1 MGIPSY
7 FSHIIKNHRNIIQN
21 VNSVS
26 SIQNLYLD
34 SNSIIYDCA
43 YKLMNTYQN
52 DSQFEELLL
61 KEVQNTLLNHI
72 DKLKPKRVF
81 IAFDG
86 VAPIAKLQQQRE
98 RRFKSQ
104 FFNELYESV
113 NIKNNNKWNTVAIT
127 PGTPFMNKLH
137 TFFNNFES
145 KIKQKFSFVKEAIF
159 SSWAIAGEGEHKIF
173 EFIRNSNHMNEVTL
187 IYGLDADLIMLCICH
202 LQYCNKLYLYRETP
216 EFIKSIDSSL
226 KPNES
231 YILHIDYLGDQI
243 HYLLNSQKNKQNTNK
258 YDILQDYIFLCFL
271 LGNDF
276 MPHFPA
282 LNIRTNGIYN
292 LMECYNQNMTNTIIQ
307 NGKIKWKEF
316 RDFVNILTKY
326 EELWIIEEYDS
337 LVKKESRFI
346 KASNDEELKNK
357 IMNIPCSN
365 RSIEHFINPHEQD
378 WQNRYYDKC
387 FHIEYEEKRVK
398 QICHNF
404 LEALEWTYTYYTNGC
419 KCWEWKYNHNYAPLL
434 SDIYKYIPYF
444 DTEFITSGCD
454 TPLSPHIQLAYV
466 LPYDSLNFIQHNNI
480 DKLKSYLE
488 SIHSSYSIEWT
499 FCKYLWEAHVHM
511 PDIKIKTLQSIMVS

>member
-34 SNSIIYDCA
+34 SNSIIYDA
-43 YKLMNTYQN
+43 VYKLQKLYQDDN
-52 DSQFEELLL
+52 QFEQLLL
-61 KEVQNTLLNHI
+61 KEVQNTLYNHI
-72 DKLKPKRVF
+72 EKLQPKRVY

-104 FFNELYESV
+104 FFNELYESE
-113 NIKNNNKWNTVAIT
+113 NIKSNSNWNTVAIT
-127 PGTPFMNKLH
+127 PGTQFMEKLH
-137 TFFNNFES
+137 SFFQGIEQR
-145 KIKQKFSFVKEAIF
+145 IQQKFRFVKDVIF
-159 SSWAIAGEGEHKIF
+159 SSWKDAGEGEHKLF
-173 EFIRNSNHMNEVTL
+173 EYIRNVPHHDEVTVV
-187 IYGLDADLIMLCICH
+187 YGLDADLIMLSICH

-231 YILHIDYLGDQI
+231 YILHINYLGDQI
-243 HYLLNSQKNKQNTNK
+243 YNLLNSKNNKTSTTK

-282 LNIRTNGIYN
+282 LNIRTNGIYH
-292 LMECYNQNMTNTIIQ
+292 LVECYNQFMTSTIIH
-307 NGKIKWKEF
+307 NNKISWQMF
-316 RDFVNILTKY
+316 RKFVNILMEN
-326 EELWIIEEYDS
+326 EELWIIEEYDN
-337 LVKKESRFI
+337 LVKREKRFM
-346 KASNDEELKNK
+346 KASNDEEMKNK
-357 IMNIPCSN
+357 IMNIPCNN
-365 RSIEHFINPHEQD
+365 RSIEHYINPNEKG
-378 WQNRYYDKC
+378 WINRYYDKC
-387 FHIEYEEKRVK
+387 FHVDYEEKRIK

-404 LEALEWTYTYYTNGC
+404 LEALEWTYHYYTHGC
-419 KCWEWKYNHNYAPLL
+419 KCWAWKYNYNYAPLL
-434 SDIYKYIPYF
+434 RDIYKYIPYF
-444 DTEFITSGCD
+444 ETEFITSGSS
-454 TPLSPHIQLAYV
+454 TPLQPHIQLAYV
-466 LPYDSLNFIQHNNI
+466 LPYDSLQFIKHPKVSDIQ
-480 DKLKSYLE
+480 SYLG
-488 SIHSSYSIEWT
+488 SIHSSYEIEWA

-511 PDIKIKTLQSIMVS
+511 PDINIKTLQKILTT